1 MSPVRSPVCETR
13 PGKPDDLAFVVDSW
27 TKHAFR
33 HARMRNATAHV
44 RSLLARPGS
53 YLSVAHVPGEPD
65 AILGW
70 AVVEEGSTVAVLNR
84 DGTPGVLDGITH
96 LKQPACVHYVYVRS
110 AARKTGVARSLVGR
124 LALETVEY
132 SSAAPVN
139 LALPQTWTVNTARA
153 AT

>member
-70 AVVEEGSTVAVLNR
+70 AVVE
-84 DGTPGVLDGITH
+84 DGE
-96 LKQPACVHYVYVRS
+96 PACVHYVYVRS

-139 LALPQTWTVNTARA
+139 LALPQTWTVNTKRA
-153 AT
+153 ETP